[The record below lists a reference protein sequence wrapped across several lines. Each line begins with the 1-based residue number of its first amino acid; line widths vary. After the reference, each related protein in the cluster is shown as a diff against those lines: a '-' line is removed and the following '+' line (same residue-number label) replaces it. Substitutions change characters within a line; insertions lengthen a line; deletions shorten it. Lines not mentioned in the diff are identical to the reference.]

1 MKKYILFA
9 LTVVIIISSC
19 AKKADSF
26 REEEVNGVTHYIN
39 SDTSADPS
47 ASLNLKKL
55 FTISSENQTDTAAYL
70 KRPMSITEDSSG
82 NIFILDIMSMSIKKF
97 DSQGNFVTS
106 IGRSGQGP
114 GELYYPSFAYIN
126 NDTLKVFSAPSRK
139 ISKFDLDGNFY
150 ADQVLELDVQLQN
163 TKVSRDNSKIA
174 SYVVKQIQKE
184 GQMPDIDFGLNIVNA
199 EGLLPGASLTSKV
212 LSMQDLMA
220 GKIDIN
226 DLIIP
231 FVPGN
236 EHVYVSENSDSQY
249 RIFAYDYEGNK
260 KFEIRKAFKNIRYE
274 KEEKEKY
281 EEEMKKMSQGVQSIN
296 VGNFKKAIVSM
307 HTDRYG
313 RLLVVPSVDRNIDP
327 DGVYIDIFKD
337 GKFLNRVDYP
347 IQDKDNIGLLGMFR
361 SQEFFVGDRLYV
373 VKGED
378 LEIDVYEY

>member
-1 MKKYILFA
+1 MKRLILIA
-9 LTVVIIISSC
+9 LTAAISITSC

-26 REEEVNGVTHYIN
+26 REEEVNGVTHYTN
-39 SDTSADPS
+39 SDTPADP
-47 ASLNLKKL
+47 AAALDLKKL
-55 FTISSENQTDTAAYL
+55 FTISSENQTDTAAYM

-82 NIFILDIMSMSIKKF
+82 NIFILDILSMSVKKF
-97 DSQGNFVTS
+97 DSEGKFVKS
-106 IGRSGQGP
+106 IGRAGQGP
-114 GELYYPSFAYIN
+114 GELFYPSFAYIN
-126 NDTLKVFSAPSRK
+126 DDTLKVFSAPSRK
-139 ISKFDLDGNFY
+139 ISKFDPEGNFY
-150 ADQVLELDVQLQN
+150 SDQILETEAQLQN

-174 SYVVKQIQKE
+174 SYVVKQIQNE
-184 GQMPDIDFGLNIVNA
+184 GQMPDIDFGLNIIST
-199 EGLLPGASLTSKV
+199 EGLKPAASLNSRV

-220 GKIDIN
+220 GKVDIN
-226 DLIIP
+226 DLVIP

-236 EHVYVSENSDSQY
+236 EYVYVSENSDSQY

-281 EEEMKKMSQGVQSIN
+281 EEEMKKMSRGVEEIK

-313 RLLVVPSVDRNIDP
+313 RLLVVPSVDRNTDP
-327 DGVYIDIFKD
+327 NGVYIDIFKD

-347 IQDKDNIGLLGMFR
+347 IQDKENIGLLGMFR
-361 SQEFFVGDRLYV
+361 SQEFFVGNRLYV

>member
-1 MKKYILFA
+1 MKKFILIA
-9 LTVVIIISSC
+9 LSTLIFITSC

-26 REEEVNGVTHYIN
+26 REEKVNGVTHYIN
-39 SDTSADPS
+39 PATPADPS
-47 ASLNLKKL
+47 AGLNLKKL
-55 FTISSENQTDTAAYL
+55 FTISSENQTDTAAYM

-82 NIFILDIMSMSIKKF
+82 NIFILDVMSMSVKKF
-97 DSQGNFVTS
+97 DSQGNFIKS

-114 GELYYPSFAYIN
+114 GELNYPSFLYIK
-126 NDTLKVFSAPSRK
+126 NDTLSVLSAPSRK
-139 ISKFDLDGNFY
+139 VSKFDLDGNFY
-150 ADQVLELDVQLQN
+150 ADRIIEQEADLQN
-163 TKVSRDNSKIA
+163 TKISRDNSKIA
-174 SYVVKQIQKE
+174 SYIVKQIQKE
-184 GQMPDIDFGLNIVNA
+184 GQMPDIDFGLGIIDPHD
-199 EGLLPGASLTSKV
+199 LKPGASLTSRV

-236 EHVYVSENSDSQY
+236 EYVFVSENSDSQY

-274 KEEKEKY
+274 EEEKEKY
-281 EEEMKKMSQGVQSIN
+281 HEEMKKMSQGVQDIN
-296 VGNFKKAIVSM
+296 IGNFKKAIVSM

-313 RLLVVPSVDRNIDP
+313 RLLVVPSVDRNLDP
-327 DGVYIDIFKD
+327 EGVYIDIFKD

-347 IQDKDNIGLLGMFR
+347 VQDKDDIGLLGMMR
-361 SQEFFVGDRLYV
+361 SQKFFVGDRLYV

>member
-1 MKKYILFA
+1 MKRLVLFVLAVTILI
-9 LTVVIIISSC
+9 TSC
-19 AKKADSF
+19 GKKSDSF
-26 REEEVNGVTHYIN
+26 REEQVNGVTHYIN
-39 SDTSADPS
+39 SDTPADPS
-47 ASLNLKKL
+47 AKLELKKI
-55 FTISSENQTDTAAYL
+55 FTISSENQTDTTAYM

-82 NIFILDIMSMSIKKF
+82 NIFILDIMSMSVKKF
-97 DSQGNFVTS
+97 DNEGNFVTS

-126 NDTLKVFSAPSRK
+126 NDTLSVFSAPSRK
-139 ISKFDLDGNFY
+139 ISKFDLEGNFY
-150 ADQVLELDVQLQN
+150 SDQVLELEVQLQN

-184 GQMPDIDFGLNIVNA
+184 GQMPDIDFGLNIVDPD
-199 EGLLPGASLTSKV
+199 GLQPGSSLTSRV
-212 LSMQDLMA
+212 ISMQDLMA

-226 DLIIP
+226 DLVIP

-236 EHVYVSENSDSQY
+236 DYVYVSENSDSQY
-249 RIFAYDYEGNK
+249 RIFGYDYEGNK
-260 KFEIRKAFKNIRYE
+260 KIEIRKAFKNIRYE

-281 EEEMKKMSQGVQSIN
+281 EEEMKKMSQGVQDIK

-307 HTDRYG
+307 HTDKYG
-313 RLLVVPSVDRNIDP
+313 RLLVVPSVDRNIDKE
-327 DGVYIDIFKD
+327 GVYIDVFKD

-347 IQDKDNIGLLGMFR
+347 VQDKDNIGLLGMFR
-361 SQEFFVGDRLYV
+361 SQEFFVGNRLYV